1 MMNKDVYC
9 CRSKEFA
16 HNATLDR
23 DGGLVER
30 SSCAATGRGPNRA
43 RVLGRAAVA
52 VCLAARARSAINK
65 QAKIALIARF

>member
-52 VCLAARARSAINK
+52 VCLAARAINK
-65 QAKIALIARF
+65 RAKIALIARF